1 MKTLTEIKKKLEKVF
16 DEDQATVLS
25 DVISDAY
32 SDLVKTSDFNELKE
46 IVRDIGVKVGELAKA
61 QRSTEAKVGELAEVQ
76 RSTEAK
82 VGELAEV
89 QRSTEAKVGELADAQ
104 RSTEAKVGELADA
117 QKESQK
123 EISSLDRT
131 MRELAEVQ
139 RSTEAKVGELADAQK
154 ESQKEISSLDRTMR
168 ELAEV
173 QRSTEAKV
181 GELADAQKEGQKEIS
196 RLDRTMQE
204 IAYEVQ
210 ILAKGLNDTR
220 GELGGLSRS
229 MSYAFENEAY
239 RLLPDILR
247 KKYGIIV
254 HEKII
259 RAEIG
264 GKEINIFGKAEKD
277 GREVIVV
284 GETKLRLDERRDKKT
299 KEPEILDELEDKVK
313 AVLEEYGKVEIV
325 RVLITHYATKGFLKK
340 AEENGIIVM
349 QSFEW

>member
-89 QRSTEAKVGELADAQ
+89 QRSTEAKVGELADA
-104 RSTEAKVGELADA
+104 
-117 QKESQK
+117 
-123 EISSLDRT
+123 
-131 MRELAEVQ
+131 Q

>member
-61 QRSTEAKVGELAEVQ
+61 QRSTEAKVGELA
-76 RSTEAK
+76 
-82 VGELAEV
+82 
-89 QRSTEAKVGELADAQ
+89 DA
-104 RSTEAKVGELADA
+104 
-117 QKESQK
+117 
-123 EISSLDRT
+123 
-131 MRELAEVQ
+131 
-139 RSTEAKVGELADAQK
+139 
-154 ESQKEISSLDRTMR
+154 
-168 ELAEV
+168 